1 MSAIIHALDN
11 FTPKQNGENNHIEYG
26 WSNSLRERIV
36 QFSFQVTR
44 TDSNGIK
51 VLSEV
56 LHDLLSQLKRKLNV
70 VEEAENNFD
79 NDKTIVL
86 HYLIMLYKMIAHTR
100 DIIDGKGECLISY
113 MMIYEWYHFFPQL
126 AFHAL
131 KSLVD
136 FGDEGKT
143 HQFGSWK
150 DIKYFCHYCLSKD
163 LDISHALIREAIAI
177 ANNQLRKDAEQ
188 LDKIVVESTSISK
201 SLSISL
207 VSRWIPR
214 EKSKKFGGELYEAFA
229 CHYYPQY
236 IGSASKN
243 DSIIAAKLKC
253 KTEYRKLLA
262 ALNKHIDTVQIK
274 QCGKI
279 WTDIDFHKVTSVTL
293 SKQKKAFLNVNHNGE
308 TRYPKDPDR
317 VQCAEHFNE
326 HIQKAVRGEFEIKGK
341 RVGFQSF
348 TEQAFELLLQKDSGN
363 CESSQLQLLNSQW
376 RDNSTMT
383 GALGNMIAMVD
394 VSGSMAGDPLNVA
407 IALGIRIAEKSS
419 IGKRVLTFS
428 HKPTWVNLDEDETFV
443 SMVKTLRDAPWGSGT
458 NFAIALKLILD
469 AIIESKLSPDDVQ
482 NMILTVLSDMQ
493 MDQGDSRFLENDS
506 VYEFIE
512 KQYKEAGM
520 KLYGKPFRPP
530 HILFWNLR
538 STKGFPTLSTQR
550 NTSMMSGFSPTLL
563 NSFCDQGIDA
573 LLSTTPWSM
582 LEKCLNNDR
591 YLGMEQIAKVY
602 FNVEE

>member
-1 MSAIIHALDN
+1 MSAIINALDN
-11 FTPKQNGENNHIEYG
+11 LTPKQHGENNHIEYG
-26 WSNSLRERIV
+26 WSNSIRERIV

-44 TDSNGIK
+44 TDSKGVEALSK
-51 VLSEV
+51 VLHN
-56 LHDLLSQLKRKLNV
+56 LLGDLQRKLNV
-70 VEEAENNFD
+70 VEVENDIDFD
-79 NDKTIVL
+79 KVITL
-86 HYLIMLYKMIAHTR
+86 HYIIMLYKMIAHTR
-100 DIIDGKGECLISY
+100 DIIDGKGECLITY
-113 MMIYEWYHFFPQL
+113 MMIYVWYHFYPQL
-126 AFHAL
+126 AFYAL

-150 DIKYFCHYCLSKD
+150 DIKYFCHYCLSQE
-163 LDISHALIREAIAI
+163 LDVTHALIREAITI
-177 ANNQLRKDAEQ
+177 ANNQLRKDAERQ
-188 LDKIVVESTSISK
+188 GKEE
-201 SLSISL
+201 SISL

-229 CHYYPQY
+229 CHYYAEY
-236 IGSASKN
+236 MASALNNNST
-243 DSIIAAKLKC
+243 IAAKLKC

-262 ALNKHIDTVQIK
+262 ALNKQIDTVQIK

-293 SKQKKAFLNVNHNGE
+293 SKQKKAFLNVNHQGE
-308 TRYPKDPDR
+308 TRYPENQDR

-326 HIQKAVRGEFEIKGK
+326 HIQKAVRGEMEVKGK
-341 RVGFQSF
+341 RIGFQSF
-348 TEQAFELLLQKDSGN
+348 TEQAFQLLHSSN
-363 CESSQLQLLNSQW
+363 CESQIQLLNSQW
-376 RDNSTMT
+376 RDNSSTT

-394 VSGSMAGDPLNVA
+394 SSGSMAGDPLNVA
-407 IALGIRIAEKSS
+407 IALGIRIAEKSA

-428 HKPTWVNLDEDETFV
+428 HEPTWVNLDQDDTFV
-443 SMVKTLRDAPWGSGT
+443 SMVKRVRDAPWGTST
-458 NFAIALKLILD
+458 NFASALKLILD
-469 AIIESKLSPDDVQ
+469 AIIESKLSPEDVQ

-493 MDQGDSRFLENDS
+493 IDQGDSRFFGNYSL
-506 VYEFIE
+506 YEFIE

-550 NTSMMSGFSPTLL
+550 NTSMMSGFSPALL

-582 LEKCLNNDR
+582 LEKSLNNER
-591 YLGMEQIAKVY
+591 YLGMEQIAKLY
-602 FNVEE
+602 FNIKE